1 MTVYRFIT
9 AGAIEEA
16 MYRKVAHKDG
26 IKRTVTGT
34 SGSATERHFARDDLR
49 KIFTLAPAGECEMLT
64 MINAKSGNGSNAVGA
79 SGKPSFLEDH
89 PKVVGVSSHDML
101 YTNSIIEVDD
111 EPETPF
117 AGTPLRKQSKAM
129 GRAQRALAADSNT
142 RTKLDFGEVID
153 EESSASEA
161 PIDLRSERKPLA
173 TVSNKEQGGEN
184 TEKSQ
189 DLSVLLGGIDDMI
202 NSGLAEEAMSK
213 LLEGL
218 ESGSVT
224 GPEKLKMHQKIAATA
239 TFLGWL

>member
-1 MTVYRFIT
+1 
-9 AGAIEEA
+9 

-64 MINAKSGNGSNAVGA
+64 MINAKSGNGSDAVGA

-89 PKVVGVSSHDML
+89 SSVVGLSSHDML

-117 AGTPLRKQSKAM
+117 AGTPLRKQGKTM
-129 GRAQRALAADSNT
+129 GRAQRALAADSDT
-142 RTKLDFGEVID
+142 RTKLDFGDAID
-153 EESSASEA
+153 EESSPAET

-173 TVSNKEQGGEN
+173 IVSNKEKGSSNFPE
-184 TEKSQ
+184 TPEKSQ
-189 DLSVLLGGIDDMI
+189 DPNVILGGVDDLI
-202 NSGLAEEAMSK
+202 NSGRAEDAMAN
-213 LLEGL
+213 LLDFL

-239 TFLGWL
+239 ASLGWL